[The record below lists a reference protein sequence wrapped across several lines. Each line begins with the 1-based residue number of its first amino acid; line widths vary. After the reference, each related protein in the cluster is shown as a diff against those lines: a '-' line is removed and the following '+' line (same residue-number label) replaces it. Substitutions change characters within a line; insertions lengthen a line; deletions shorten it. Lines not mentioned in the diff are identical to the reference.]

1 MNRLQEAIGL
11 GLVLGAIHGAV
22 QPAWSVPVV
31 PNFTQGTLTST
42 TTTKSVVTETINS
55 RDYRTGWEYTITGT
69 NVTNSGNKVNP
80 TQTVTST
87 TTAGTQSSLDL
98 NSVGSYTIA
107 DPAKSWQFTQTY
119 SGPGLV
125 NETVIQRSTEIESV
139 TESVSVFSQ

>member
-1 MNRLQEAIGL
+1 MKRLI
-11 GLVLGAIHGAV
+11 LVALLSGSPVMA
-22 QPAWSVPVV
+22 VPVV

-69 NVTNSGNKVNP
+69 NITNGGAKVNP
-80 TQTVTST
+80 STTVTST
-87 TTAGTQSSLDL
+87 TTTGTQSALDL
-98 NSVGSYTIA
+98 NSLGNYTIQDA
-107 DPAKSWQFTQTY
+107 TKSWQFTQTY

-125 NETVIQRSTEIESV
+125 NETIIQRSTEIESV